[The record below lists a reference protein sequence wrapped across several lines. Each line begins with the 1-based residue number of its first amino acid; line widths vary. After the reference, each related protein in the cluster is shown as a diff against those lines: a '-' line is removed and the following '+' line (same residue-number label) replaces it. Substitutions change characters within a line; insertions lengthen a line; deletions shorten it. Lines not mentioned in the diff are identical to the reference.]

1 MRWRLKLVRGF
12 REFLSSDG
20 KGARLGLIILIGIA
34 LIFVG
39 SLGSGDDGEKQ
50 DSATEEER
58 LSEMCSMMEGVGECR
73 VMVSYGKDGEVY
85 AVLVLCDG
93 ADLPSV
99 RERIISSVT
108 SLYGIGSNRVEIQ
121 TLNKK

>member
-1 MRWRLKLVRGF
+1 MVRGF

-39 SLGSGDDGEKQ
+39 SLGAGDGGEKQ

-58 LSEMCSMMEGVGECR
+58 LSEMCSMMDGVGECR
-73 VMVSYGKDGEVY
+73 VMVSYGKDGVVY